1 MKTQATRLNR
11 AQLEQEIARQRE
23 GLPCQ
28 FAHRHP
34 IVDAI
39 LGSLVLLVGFG
50 GMIAYWIAKGA
61 GA

>member
-1 MKTQATRLNR
+1 MTQATRLNR

-34 IVDAI
+34 IVDAVI
-39 LGSLVLLVGFG
+39 GSLVLLVGFG